1 MTGPRFIPLALAAG
15 LLSLVP
21 SCTRSQS
28 VTFVLK
34 LPPEVRDQVEWLE
47 IGAYDA
53 ATCPSITQLGGG
65 LPRGTLIQ
73 RVGFKNGDAAPTF
86 RVAKGSYAFAATARN
101 TQCEVLGAGCTAIDV
116 PGSNEI
122 TIGLKA
128 SPVKGGKCS
137 AGSACNNAEC
147 VAAPTSDGLG
157 VGCTLEVVG
166 AGPLESL
173 SSDASN
179 LSLPAIS
186 AVSDGF
192 VIGYSQLDGTSY
204 RVTTLKVGVDGGPVR
219 ADETTSLPFNRYTI
233 PGACPNDSDTRGLGL
248 HFDSPTAGNG
258 LLIVPRSPKCSAASM
273 AIFNMLPN
281 GHLAGTQPASPG
293 FQGGAETLVMTNQP
307 ISSLGY
313 LVYVVNDQA
322 QLQTVTSQGFS
333 GTGVPVGGPP
343 PHERAWV
350 AATRNVVAVLTKAKG
365 TSTTLD
371 DGGTASSDAPEM
383 RLEVATPGTQFASM
397 PPKNGNFGSI
407 AAQDGR
413 VVFLTSGSLQAPVD
427 AHLFN
432 LGDQGY
438 LDVPISLTEKGD
450 TLAADVAISGN
461 RMYVAVVQS
470 LGVSVVVYDNF
481 ATQPKELKQRAL
493 SHDFRV
499 KQFMGGTFDL
509 LRDGAVAIAANG
521 ARVGIVWMTGQRV
534 QAGEEI
540 GGWAVLACR

>member
-1 MTGPRFIPLALAAG
+1 MLAPRLLALGIAAA
-15 LLSLVP
+15 SLTIVP

-28 VTFVLK
+28 VTFVVK

-65 LPRGTLIQ
+65 LPRGSLIQ
-73 RVGFKNGDAAPTF
+73 RIGFRNGDAAPTF
-86 RVAKGSYAFAATARN
+86 RVPKGSYAFAATARN

-116 PGSNEI
+116 PGSSEI

-128 SPVKGGKCS
+128 APVKGGKCS

-147 VAAPTSDGLG
+147 VPAPTSDGLG

-173 SSDASN
+173 STDGSN
-179 LSLPAIS
+179 VSLPVIS
-186 AVSDGF
+186 AVADGF
-192 VIGYSQLDGTSY
+192 VVAYSQIDGTNY
-204 RVTTLKVGVDGGPVR
+204 RVTTLKIGVDGGPVR

-233 PGACPNDSDTRGLGL
+233 PGACPNDADTKGLGL
-248 HFDSPTAGNG
+248 VFDTPTAGNG

-273 AIFNMLPN
+273 SIFNLLPN

-293 FQGGAETLVMTNQP
+293 FQGGAESLVMTNHP
-307 ISSLGY
+307 ISALGY

-333 GTGVPVGGPP
+333 GTGVQVGGAP

-365 TSTTLD
+365 VSAPTD
-371 DGGTASSDAPEM
+371 DGGAASDAPEM
-383 RLEVATPGTQFASM
+383 RLEVAVPGSQFAAM
-397 PPKNGNFGSI
+397 PTRNGNFGSI

-413 VVFLTSGSLQAPVD
+413 IVFLTSGSLQAPVD

-432 LGDQGY
+432 IGDQAY
-438 LDVPISLTEKGD
+438 VDLPITLTEKGD

-470 LGVSVVVYDNF
+470 LGISMVAYDNF
-481 ATQPKELKQRAL
+481 ATQPKEIKQRAL

-509 LRDGAVAIAANG
+509 LRDGYVAVAANG
-521 ARVGIVWMTGQRV
+521 ARVGLVWMTGSRV
-534 QAGEEI
+534 SAGEEV